1 MSQLLIA
8 FGFLFLLLPC
18 AGLGAADL
26 SPGEKSPPAEKEKAY
41 RVGGELKLI
50 GSASWPPGESVLNP
64 TPGTETFYDGLFE
77 GRLKGQLFLTDWL
90 NFEGHYVLG
99 VEGGDTRKAAG
110 RSPFSAFFGGGDVVG
125 PTSDK
130 RQLFDLSWNIVE
142 KDEYVVYNRIDRLAV
157 TAGKNWGLIRLG
169 RQAFTWGNG
178 LLFNPMDFVNPFS
191 PTDVVREY
199 KVGQDMAFAQIA
211 GPSWGNLQLAYVPRR
226 NPDTDAVEWD
236 ESTVAGKFRFAV
248 GKTQFDL
255 LAAADLGDPIVGAGV
270 TGYLGRAAWR
280 LDATWTFLQGN
291 GNGAP
296 TLPGT
301 GIGGTTDDRNG
312 YLSLVANID
321 TSWTW
326 GGRNW
331 YGFLEFFYSGIG
343 HTSDY
348 SSALN
353 DPDLRKRLD
362 RNELFT
368 LGQYYVAGHIRC
380 EVHPLVNIFLTVISN
395 VHDPSGVVQ
404 PRLTWDISRAFKLT
418 VWGNVF
424 LGREGTEYGGFPV
437 QGTNLNRTFSD
448 AVLAWLSFYF

>member
-1 MSQLLIA
+1 MLQLLIV
-8 FGFLFLLLPC
+8 FGLLFLFLPGT
-18 AGLGAADL
+18 GLGADAL
-26 SPGEKSPPAEKEKAY
+26 SPGETSPPAEKEKAY

-50 GSASWPPGESVLNP
+50 GSASWPPGESLLNP
-64 TPGTETFYDGLFE
+64 PSGTETFFDGLLE

-90 NFEGHYVLG
+90 NFEAHYVLG
-99 VEGGDTRKAAG
+99 VEGGDTRKAVN
-110 RSPFSAFFGGGDVVG
+110 RSPFAAFFGGGDIAG

-130 RQLFDLSWNIVE
+130 RQLFDLSWNITE
-142 KDEYVVYNRIDRLAV
+142 KDEYVVYHRFDRLAV
-157 TAGKNWGLIRLG
+157 TTGKNWGLIRLG
-169 RQAFTWGNG
+169 RQAITWGDG
-178 LLFNPMDFVNPFS
+178 LLFNPMDFVSPFS

-226 NPDTDAVEWD
+226 NADTDKVEWN
-236 ESTVAGKFRFAV
+236 ESTLAGKFRFAV

-255 LAAADLGDPIVGAGV
+255 LAGADLGDPIAGAGV
-270 TGYLGRAAWR
+270 TTYLGRAAWR
-280 LDATWTFLQGN
+280 LNATWTFLQGT
-291 GNGAP
+291 GNDTAFQ
-296 TLPGT
+296 
-301 GIGGTTDDRNG
+301 GIGMGTTTPDRDG
-312 YLSLVANID
+312 YLSLVTNID

-348 SSALN
+348 PSALN
-353 DPDLRKRLD
+353 DPYLRKRLD

-368 LGQYYVAGHIRC
+368 LGQYYAAGHIRC
-380 EVHPLVNIFLTVISN
+380 EVHPLVNIFLTLISN

-404 PRLTWDISRAFKLT
+404 PRVTWDISRAFKLT
-418 VWGNVF
+418 VWGNLFV
-424 LGREGTEYGGFPV
+424 GRQGTEYGGFPV
-437 QGTNLNRTFSD
+437 QGTNLNREFSD